1 MAAIADYC
9 SSKLR
14 NAAGRYREAKRS
26 LHAPASAQ
34 SRHGLD
40 WMNFFIAD
48 VQTGFGSFVAFYLAQ
63 LGWSPAH
70 IGLALSVG
78 GVAGMLS
85 QVPGGALADAVTWKR
100 GLAAA
105 GIVMTGAAALILAFA
120 RDMASVFIAQALQGA
135 TAGIITPAIGA
146 ISLGLVGRSAMS
158 VRTGRNYRYAALGH
172 ALTGA
177 LMGVA
182 GAYIAKDA
190 IFVAAAAL
198 CIPALIALSFIRS
211 DEIDYARARNAKSV
225 KQTDGKQPHAK
236 QARNKQ
242 AVTATS
248 ILALAKNRELI
259 LFTAAI
265 VLFQLADASMLPMMG
280 ENLATTRGNH
290 AAIWMSGLIV
300 VPQIVVAVLAP
311 WVGFHSEK
319 RGRRPLLLVG
329 FALEPVRG
337 LLLAAT
343 AIYPA
348 LVCAQVLSGATGAII
363 GVLSVIVVADLTAGT
378 GRFNLAIGVLGA
390 LSGIA
395 ASISTTVTGYLFQ
408 SLGPH
413 LGYVTLAAVAV
424 LATAILWMFLT
435 ETKPER
441 YED

>member
-182 GAYIAKDA
+182 GAYIAKHA

-225 KQTDGKQPHAK
+225 KQTDWQ
-236 QARNKQ
+236 
-242 AVTATS
+242 
-248 ILALAKNRELI
+248 
-259 LFTAAI
+259 TAA
-265 VLFQLADASMLPMMG
+265 
-280 ENLATTRGNH
+280 R
-290 AAIWMSGLIV
+290 
-300 VPQIVVAVLAP
+300 
-311 WVGFHSEK
+311 K
-319 RGRRPLLLVG
+319 
-329 FALEPVRG
+329 
-337 LLLAAT
+337 
-343 AIYPA
+343 
-348 LVCAQVLSGATGAII
+348 
-363 GVLSVIVVADLTAGT
+363 AGT
-378 GRFNLAIGVLGA
+378 
-390 LSGIA
+390 
-395 ASISTTVTGYLFQ
+395 
-408 SLGPH
+408 
-413 LGYVTLAAVAV
+413 
-424 LATAILWMFLT
+424 
-435 ETKPER
+435 
-441 YED
+441 